1 MYFYCSGKIN
11 GLEAVINGKK
21 GTFFKGSH
29 SCNIK
34 MKLLSFFIRPVYF
47 TSGNTFFHIQRSY
60 IAAVCVIRHGKFLS
74 VESYF
79 YGLGICHI

>member
-11 GLEAVINGKK
+11 GLEAIINGKK

-34 MKLLSFFIRPVYF
+34 MKLLSFLVAPVYF
-47 TSGNTFFHIQRSY
+47 TSGNSFFHIQRSY
-60 IAAVCVIRHGKFLS
+60 ITAVCIIRHGKFLP
-74 VESYF
+74 VKGHL